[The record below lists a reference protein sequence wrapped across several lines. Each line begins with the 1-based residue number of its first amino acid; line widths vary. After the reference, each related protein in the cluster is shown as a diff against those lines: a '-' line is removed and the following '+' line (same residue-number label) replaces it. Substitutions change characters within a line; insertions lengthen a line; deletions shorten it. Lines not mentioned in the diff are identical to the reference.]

1 MCYVIK
7 IGDEAK
13 KVDLGKHGYILGVGA
28 AVAFPSCDRLTAS
41 T

>member
-13 KVDLGKHGYILGVGA
+13 KVDLGKHGYILGVA